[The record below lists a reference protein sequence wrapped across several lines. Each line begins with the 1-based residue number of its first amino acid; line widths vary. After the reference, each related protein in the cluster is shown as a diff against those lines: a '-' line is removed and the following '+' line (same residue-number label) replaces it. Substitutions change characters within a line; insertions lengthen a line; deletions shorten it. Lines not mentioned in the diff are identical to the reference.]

1 MKNSN
6 KNILIVAGEVSGD
19 HHGAALVEALQKLN
33 SGYRFWGIGGDELKN
48 LQMDIMYHI
57 TDMAFL
63 GIGEVIRHLPFI
75 FKVKNRIIQR
85 ARAEKP
91 ACAVLIDYPGF
102 NLRLAKELHEAGIP
116 VVYYISPQLWAWGKK
131 RVKKIRQY
139 VDKMIVL
146 FPFEKKFY
154 ESNGI
159 DAEYV
164 GHPLVDRH
172 FSRLPEKLRE
182 LDPENVV
189 LGLLP
194 GSRKQEIES
203 LLPKMIETARQLH
216 KEKLIL
222 RAEIVKV
229 PGISKN
235 FYGAYLDEDKSFISI
250 KEKPLYELLPGFDAV
265 IVASGTATLET
276 GYYGVPM
283 VIVYHVNPITY
294 FLGRLLI
301 KVPFIGL
308 VNIVAEKQ
316 VAVELIQN
324 DFTIAKAVKNMK
336 TLLDPGN
343 NKTIRKELEIIRQKL
358 GEPGA
363 SGRAAEI
370 IHQFI
375 TTTN

>member
-1 MKNSN
+1 MN
-6 KNILIVAGEVSGD
+6 KNILIIAGEVSGD
-19 HHGAALVEALQKLN
+19 HHGAALVEALQKLDPDL
-33 SGYRFWGIGGDELKN
+33 RFWGVGGDELKN
-48 LQMDIMYHI
+48 LLMDIMYHI

-85 ARAEKP
+85 ARSEKP

-102 NLRLAKELHEAGIP
+102 NLRLAKDLHEAGIP

-154 ESNGI
+154 ESNDI
-159 DAEYV
+159 EAEYV

-172 FSRLPEKLRE
+172 FSRLPEKQRE
-182 LDPENVV
+182 LNPENVV

-203 LLPKMIETARQLH
+203 LLPKMIETARHLQN
-216 KEKLIL
+216 EKLIL
-222 RAEIVKV
+222 RTEIVKV
-229 PGISKN
+229 PGISGD
-235 FYGAYLDEDKSFISI
+235 FYGSYLDEDKSFISI

-294 FLGRLLI
+294 WLGRFLI

-316 VAVELIQN
+316 VAIELIQD
-324 DFTIAKAVKNMK
+324 DFTVRKAVANTK
-336 TLLDPGN
+336 TLIAPDN
-343 NKTIRKELEIIRQKL
+343 NKAIRDELKIIRRKL
-358 GEPGA
+358 GDPGA
-363 SGRAAEI
+363 SLRAAELI
-370 IHQFI
+370 QKFI
-375 TTTN
+375 ATRK